1 MDIDYLEMNREE
13 LLDLVSYMRN
23 AALDIGQNLFLAE
36 KMKPEYRED
45 VYNKTTQMAYDLAFL
60 KVDFDTNFGLTYIGG
75 NGIEHPNEV

>member
-1 MDIDYLEMNREE
+1 MFYLLKNCEM
-13 LLDLVSYMRN
+13 
-23 AALDIGQNLFLAE
+23 E
-36 KMKPEYRED
+36 KED